1 MKKKQLFIQEQ
12 KTLSTKW
19 NRYKGKIVAVM
30 GDKIFTATTGAKA
43 KIMIQKLEKKHG
55 RPPLVTYVP
64 KADTL
69 ILFLHGH

>member
-43 KIMIQKLEKKHG
+43 KIMIQ
-55 RPPLVTYVP
+55 
-64 KADTL
+64 
-69 ILFLHGH
+69 